1 MQAGPRKA
9 VNVGESVKLATRARV
24 EFLAASGADETTL
37 PHTQDEP
44 YTRINEKRSG
54 HHSLG
59 FSEQIAQDRAIR
71 KPADPEQQGRE
82 LDIAD
87 TPEFLFHG
95 IGIWVMR
102 VICGM
107 GRHGVL

>member
-1 MQAGPRKA
+1 MKAGPRKA
-9 VNVGESVKLATRARV
+9 VDVGESGKLATRARV

-44 YTRINEKRSG
+44 YTRIQENSHEHG
-54 HHSLG
+54 IG
-59 FSEQIAQDRAIR
+59 FSEQIAHDRAIR
-71 KPADPEQQGRE
+71 KPADPEQQGCE
-82 LDIAD
+82 LDVAD
-87 TPEFLFHG
+87 TTEFAFHG